1 MNAKKRIA
9 LPALALALLMS
20 AGAFAPGYS
29 GGAKLQAEAPANSES
44 ERNSGDYDKDADDR
58 KPKEVV
64 GRAVY
69 SVRADEV
76 EGMVSKG
83 AVIIDIRDPD
93 DIWSGA
99 PLIPD
104 SINIPDDELDEA
116 ISDMDPNTDYIV
128 VSEKGDESVEPAARM
143 RKAGFNYVFNLK
155 GGAVAYWDL
164 HPANA
169 GDDAE
174 DSIKRSMPKS
184 SVKRGF

>member
-1 MNAKKRIA
+1 
-9 LPALALALLMS
+9 LALALLLT
-20 AGAFAPGYS
+20 AGAFAPGCS
-29 GGAKLQAEAPANSES
+29 GGAKTQVPASANSES

-76 EGMVSKG
+76 EGMVSRG

-116 ISDMDPNTDYIV
+116 LSDMDPNTDYIV

-169 GDDAE
+169 GENAE
-174 DSIKRSMPKS
+174 DSVRRSMPDS
-184 SVKRGF
+184 SMKRRF

>member
-1 MNAKKRIA
+1 MNTKKS
-9 LPALALALLMS
+9 LALLALVLT
-20 AGAFAPGYS
+20 AGAFAPGCS
-29 GGAKLQAEAPANSES
+29 GAKKQPSAPSHSEY
-44 ERNSGDYDKDADDR
+44 ERDSGDDEKKSGDR

-69 SVRADEV
+69 SIRADEV
-76 EGMVSKG
+76 DGLADRG

-99 PLIPD
+99 PLIPG

-116 ISDMDPNTDYIV
+116 LSDMDPNAEYII
-128 VSEKGDESVEPAARM
+128 VSEKGQESVESAARM

-155 GGAVAYWDL
+155 GGTVAYWDL

-169 GDDAE
+169 GEDAE
-174 DSIKRSMPKS
+174 DSVRRSLPDPSMKR
-184 SVKRGF
+184 RF

>member
-1 MNAKKRIA
+1 MA
-9 LPALALALLMS
+9 LSALALALLLT
-20 AGAFAPGYS
+20 AGAVAPGCS
-29 GGAKLQAEAPANSES
+29 GGAKQQAQAPARSES

-69 SVRADEV
+69 SVRAEEV
-76 EGMVSKG
+76 EGMVSRG

-104 SINIPDDELDEA
+104 SINIPDYELDEA
-116 ISDMDPNTDYIV
+116 LSDMDPNADYII
-128 VSEKGDESVEPAARM
+128 VSEKGQESIESAARM

-169 GDDAE
+169 GEDAE
-174 DSIKRSMPKS
+174 DSVRRSMPDPS
-184 SVKRGF
+184 MKRKF